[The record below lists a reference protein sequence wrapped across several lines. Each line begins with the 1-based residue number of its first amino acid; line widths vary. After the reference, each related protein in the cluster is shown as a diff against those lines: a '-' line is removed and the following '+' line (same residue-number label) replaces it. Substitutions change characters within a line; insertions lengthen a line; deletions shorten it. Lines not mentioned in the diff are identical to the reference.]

1 VEEEATVPLLFKP
14 WTLNG
19 LKHLHAL
26 KLIHHVLKALLD
38 VARHL
43 TVTEILALNL

>member
-1 VEEEATVPLLFKP
+1 VEEEAIAPLLFKP

-26 KLIHHVLKALLD
+26 KSIHHVLKALLD

-43 TVTEILALNL
+43 TVTEILALSL